1 MELQNSEITTSTKDI
16 NIQDKM
22 NEDKVMDDKLEFEE
36 QSYP

>member
-1 MELQNSEITTSTKDI
+1 MELENSEITTSTKDI